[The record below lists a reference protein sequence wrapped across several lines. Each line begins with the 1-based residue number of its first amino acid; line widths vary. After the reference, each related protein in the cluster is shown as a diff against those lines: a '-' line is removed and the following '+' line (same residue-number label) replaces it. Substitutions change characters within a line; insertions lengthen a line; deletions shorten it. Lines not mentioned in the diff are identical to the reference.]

1 MKALTLHQPYAS
13 AVALGLKTV
22 ETRGWRTDYRGPLA
36 IHAAARRPDVPMIGG
51 WEVSQYATGCYTMKD
66 ADGVEHDLFV
76 GGIVAT
82 CRLADVVPIVA
93 RDAGQVEGR
102 FITEDAV
109 LVTPGDVPVWRDLAD
124 QRPWGDFTPGRWAWL
139 LDDVKPTTE
148 RCPECMDQFDGRM
161 PGHAYGSNWSWVP
174 CRTCDGGRRVVDPV
188 PARGRQGLW
197 EWMP

>member
-51 WEVSQYATGCYTMKD
+51 WEVSQYTMKD

-148 RCPECMDQFDGRM
+148 RCPACGRFWIGAEHGAIYDLAL
-161 PGHAYGSNWSWVP
+161 PPCSTCGS
-174 CRTCDGGRRVVDPV
+174 TGRCEPV
-188 PARGRQGLW
+188 PAQGRQGVW
-197 EWMP
+197 EWTP